1 MMIPPNYTAAE
12 LNNDP
17 TAGSAYQ
24 ERITTQQTVNKGGVL
39 REINNAQTSAAVG
52 DASRSL
58 ERSKNTESLKANNLL
73 AYKTA
78 EIQKSSGVGGEGK
91 AEMFQYGQSVAPGV
105 TDRNQMAAAIM
116 QSLGLA

>member
-1 MMIPPNYTAAE
+1 MMLPPNHDAAA
-12 LNNDP
+12 LNNHP
-17 TAGSAYQ
+17 LTPNTHQANLATEQSLN
-24 ERITTQQTVNKGGVL
+24 RGGVL
-39 REINNAQTSAAVG
+39 EEIRGAQTSAAVG
-52 DASRSL
+52 DASRSQ
-58 ERSKNTESLKANNLL
+58 ERLKNTESFKANALL

-78 EIQKSSGVGGEGK
+78 EMQKSSGVGGEGK